1 LLTVLPHTQ
10 VMVVTSWPIT
20 SAVSVPMLTSPVME
34 KTLLN
39 QLMPA
44 DPRRRLKLDNR
55 QVAAVQA

>member
-1 LLTVLPHTQ
+1 
-10 VMVVTSWPIT
+10 
-20 SAVSVPMLTSPVME
+20 MLTSPVME